1 MSRYL
6 LKRSAI
12 SILIFFALTF
22 FVFTLSS
29 LAPGSPV
36 DSYITPQSTPEDIA
50 HMESYLGLDDPVPVR
65 YAKWLGRMLTGDLGN
80 SYRAKMPVQGLIAD
94 ALGPTIVLTGTALLV
109 ALLAAVPL
117 GVLSAVKP
125 YSFWDRA
132 ANVMAYVGAA
142 VPRFFVGLVVVFIF
156 AVQLKVLPATGL
168 YSAAGDGN
176 LLDRMQHLI
185 LPVFVVAFGIF
196 GVFVRQ
202 MRSSMLEVWNEEY
215 VKLARAKGLAEWRVI
230 SGFVLRNALIPVVT
244 TVGLAIPALLSGT
257 VVAEQLFALPGI
269 GKLLLQ
275 AVTGR
280 DYPVV
285 MGVAMFLSVVV
296 LAVNLLLDIIYG
308 LLDPRIRLAKAKA

>member
-1 MSRYL
+1 VSRYL
-6 LKRSAI
+6 FKRLAVSV
-12 SILIFFALTF
+12 LIFFALTF

-36 DSYITPQSTPEDIA
+36 DSYVTPQSTPEDIA
-50 HMESYLGLDDPVPVR
+50 HMEEYLGLNDPIPVQ
-65 YAKWLGRMLTGDLGN
+65 YGKWLGRMLTGDLGN
-80 SYRAKMPVQGLIAD
+80 SYRAKMPVQSLIAS
-94 ALGPTIVLTGTALLV
+94 ALEPTLVLISFALLV

-117 GVLSAVKP
+117 GVLSAIKP
-125 YSFWDRA
+125 YSIWDHIA
-132 ANVMAYVGAA
+132 SAMAYVGAA
-142 VPRFFVGLVVVFIF
+142 VPRFLIGLIAVFIF
-156 AVQLKVLPATGL
+156 AVQLKILPATGL
-168 YSAAGDGN
+168 YSAAGDGD
-176 LLDRMQHLI
+176 LLDRIQHLV
-185 LPVFVVAFGIF
+185 LPVFVVSFGIF

-215 VKLARAKGLAEWRVI
+215 VKLARAKGLSERQVI
-230 SGFVLRNALIPVVT
+230 LGFVLRNALIPVVT

-257 VVAEQLFALPGI
+257 VIAEQLFALPGI

-296 LAVNLLLDIIYG
+296 LVVNLLLDLIYG
-308 LLDPRIRLAKAKA
+308 LLDPRIRLAKSKA

>member
-1 MSRYL
+1 VSRYL
-6 LKRSAI
+6 FKRLAI
-12 SILIFFALTF
+12 SVLIFFALTF
-22 FVFTLSS
+22 FVFALSS

-36 DSYITPQSTPEDIA
+36 DSYVTPQSTPEDIA
-50 HMESYLGLDDPVPVR
+50 HMEEYLGLNDPIPVQ
-65 YAKWLGRMLTGDLGN
+65 YGKWLGRMLAGDLGN
-80 SYRAKMPVQGLIAD
+80 SYRAKMPVQGLIAE
-94 ALGPTIVLTGTALLV
+94 ALGPTAILTSAALLT

-125 YSFWDRA
+125 YSIWDRA
-132 ANVMAYVGAA
+132 ASVMAYVGAA
-142 VPRFFVGLVVVFIF
+142 VPRFFIGLIVVFLF
-156 AVQLKVLPATGL
+156 AVQLKILPATGL

-176 LLDRMQHLI
+176 LADRAQHLV
-185 LPVFVVAFGIF
+185 LPVFVVGFGIF

-215 VKLARAKGLAEWRVI
+215 VKLARAKGLSEWRVI
-230 SGFVLRNALIPVVT
+230 LGFVLRNALIPIVT

-285 MGVAMFLSVVV
+285 MGVAMFLSIVV
-296 LAVNLLLDIIYG
+296 LVVNLLLDIIYG
-308 LLDPRIRLAKAKA
+308 LLDPRIRLAKSKA